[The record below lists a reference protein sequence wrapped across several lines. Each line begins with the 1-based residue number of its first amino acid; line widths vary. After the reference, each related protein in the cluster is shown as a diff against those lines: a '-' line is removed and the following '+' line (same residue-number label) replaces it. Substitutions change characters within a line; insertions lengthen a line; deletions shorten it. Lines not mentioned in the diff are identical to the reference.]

1 MLLKVFSPYEI
12 VFEKEI
18 EKVNFEGVDGFFTF
32 LPKHID
38 FVSVLAPSI
47 VTYFEKNNKKSYLA
61 CDSGFVLKE
70 GGNVLL
76 SVHNVIEGNNVSNDE
91 NSSKLITEKL
101 LKYSIPFKNKENFEF
116 VEINFFIDEVRD
128 LIYLLFNSITFDN
141 SNYVDYYSIL
151 LKLKEKTD

>member
-1 MLLKVFSPYEI
+1 MAHKNRRPPIHLN
-12 VFEKEI
+12 I
-18 EKVNFEGVDGFFTF
+18 EKNKFNSF
-32 LPKHID
+32 LNYI
-38 FVSVLAPSI
+38 
-47 VTYFEKNNKKSYLA
+47 
-61 CDSGFVLKE
+61 
-70 GGNVLL
+70 
-76 SVHNVIEGNNVSNDE
+76 NNVSNDE